1 MEELEVDWSETEEK
15 EQQTKPNCRDV
26 AIQNIPNYQEIDV
39 QTKPD
44 YQEAVVQT
52 HGEATAAET
61 TGTELG
67 GVKSQ
72 GVVQCVNIKICISH
86 TITKI
91 HIPIHLLKFLL
102 GYQVTRAMNFE

>member
-1 MEELEVDWSETEEK
+1 MDWSETEEK